1 MKSTVQDLHR
11 QYNQYDEVVKLYL
24 IHQFDKKS
32 KTWKFSG
39 YQCIHCGSN
48 MKYASSIEKH
58 PSLCKELNKVLTRT
72 KEEPHAM
79 LTKDGGI
86 WNPLYEQYGKKPA

>member
-58 PSLCKELNKVLTRT
+58 PQLCRELNKVTTRV
-72 KEEPHAM
+72 KEEPDIV
-79 LTKDGGI
+79 LTTQRTE
-86 WNPLYEQYGKKPA
+86 WSPLYEQYGKRSV

>member
-11 QYNQYDEVVKLYL
+11 QYNQYEEVVKLYL
-24 IHQFDKKS
+24 IHQFDKKA

-58 PSLCKELNKVLTRT
+58 PSLCKELNKVLSRV
-72 KEEPHAM
+72 KDEPKAM

-86 WNPLYEQYGKKPA
+86 WNPLYERYSK

>member
-58 PSLCKELNKVLTRT
+58 PSLCKELNKVLTRV
-72 KEEPHAM
+72 KEEPDII
-79 LTKDGGI
+79 LTKGRTP
-86 WNPLYEQYGKKPA
+86 WSPLYEQYSK

>member
-11 QYNQYDEVVKLYL
+11 QYNQYEDSVKLYL

-32 KTWKFSG
+32 KTWKFTG

-58 PSLCKELNKVLTRT
+58 PQLCRELNKVATRV
-72 KEEPHAM
+72 KEEPAIV
-79 LTKDGGI
+79 LTKQRTP
-86 WNPLYEQYGKKPA
+86 WSPLYEQYSK

>member
-58 PSLCKELNKVLTRT
+58 PSLCKELNKVLTRV

-86 WNPLYEQYGKKPA
+86 WNPLYEQYSK